1 MIDMNTVRQIS
12 NAPIEERFQII
23 EVLLQSLKNDIRPKL
38 KPKNGKY
45 KYFKIHKFSLGAEVH
60 VDRDELYSERGL

>member
-1 MIDMNTVRQIS
+1 MIDLNTVRQIS
-12 NAPIEERFQII
+12 NAPIEERIQII

-38 KPKNGKY
+38 KSNTMKY
-45 KYFKIHKFSLGAEVH
+45 KNFKIHKFSLGEEVH